1 MFDTSEMAM
10 KREYIGGDTKED
22 RKGKSIAQYAGL
34 LHLKSIEEI
43 PLAQTDI

>member
-1 MFDTSEMAM
+1 MRTGS
-10 KREYIGGDTKED
+10 
-22 RKGKSIAQYAGL
+22 GKSIVQDAGL